1 MSGGTFKG
9 HKFSLLMKRVPTY
22 LDFTE
27 GRITEVPSTDSLPA
41 SNVQLPIGY
50 VVMNTTNTDPADYL
64 GYGYWVYLGFSLIGL
79 TTVYFYK
86 NSDIP

>member
-1 MSGGTFKG
+1 ME
-9 HKFSLLMKRVPTY
+9 RVPTY

-50 VVMNTTNTDPADYL
+50 VVMNTTNTDPADDL
-64 GYGYWVYLGFSLIGL
+64 GYGYWVSLGSQTIGA
-79 TTVYFYK
+79 TTVYYYE
-86 NSDIP
+86 NSIAP